1 MRNVF
6 FRRTAVLRT
15 FGLAGL
21 LLALFSGRAA
31 QAQAVLSPDYR
42 EPVVSVRLGGYFPLN
57 SRIIR
62 SVGKGAVEGGVDIT
76 LFHQPYVNR
85 SILSVDYLNRSSGS
99 SNLRIVPITVGEML
113 YLNGG
118 DNSSTRPYAGIGAG
132 AYLVQQSIQ
141 DDTGNQLSNNSTAY
155 GAYVALGSDFGNTFF
170 LEGRYHFI
178 TTVGGASPSGLQV
191 DAGLRF

>member
-1 MRNVF
+1 MRILS
-6 FRRTAVLRT
+6 FRSAAVLL
-15 FGLAGL
+15 GLAALGL
-21 LLALFSGRAA
+21 PAAHRA
-31 QAQAVLSPDYR
+31 QAQAVLSPDYH

-57 SRIIR
+57 TRIIR

-85 SILSVDYLNRSSGS
+85 SILSVDYLNRSNGS
-99 SNLRIVPITVGEML
+99 SNLQIVPITVGEML
-113 YLNGG
+113 YLNSGG
-118 DNSSTRPYAGIGAG
+118 DSSSRPYAGIGAG
-132 AYLVQQSIQ
+132 AYLVQQNIQ
-141 DDTGNQLSNNSTAY
+141 DSTGNQVSNNSTAY

-178 TTVGGASPSGLQV
+178 TTVGGSSPSGLQL